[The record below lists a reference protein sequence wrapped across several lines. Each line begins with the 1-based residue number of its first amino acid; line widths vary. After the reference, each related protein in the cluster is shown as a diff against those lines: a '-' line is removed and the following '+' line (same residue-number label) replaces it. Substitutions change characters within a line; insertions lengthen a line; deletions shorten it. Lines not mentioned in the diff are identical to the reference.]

1 MMVRKNNPEQTKEN
15 ILSTSETLFL
25 EQGYD
30 KTSMQDIVNAS
41 GVSKGAIFHHFK
53 SKEAIFNAVMDKHA
67 RNAEEILYQW
77 LSDMNGLTAKEKLT
91 AILEKSIASQEMH
104 ALDGVLTNQIKNPWF
119 IVRTMEDS
127 IKKSAPIFANIIRQG
142 NEDGTITTG
151 YPDECAEVFFLLINI
166 WCDPILF
173 ECNKG
178 KIIKRFKFLQQLMKV
193 MGVDILSDQLIGKMT
208 AMLEALYLG
217 EWEKDEK

>member
-25 EQGYD
+25 EKGYD

-77 LSDMNGLTAKEKLT
+77 LADMNGLTAKEKLT
-91 AILEKSIASQEMH
+91 AILEKNIASQEMH
-104 ALDGVLTNQIKNPWF
+104 ALDGVLKNQIKNPWF
-119 IVRTMEDS
+119 IVRTIEDS

-178 KIIKRFKFLQQLMKV
+178 KIINRFKFLQQLMKL
-193 MGVDILSDQLIGKMT
+193 MGVDILSDQLIEKMT
-208 AMLEALYLG
+208 AVLEALYLG